1 MERLKPEG
9 RIRSKMELS
18 EQNSKNNFS
27 AFIWHSAFLA
37 LASNFMDVDTII
49 PSMLIKAGGD
59 SVHLGILTAIMLGG
73 SSLFQLI
80 FASFLSN
87 RSFKKKYLLIGINLR
102 VAALLLLALL
112 FFGSASLYSDL
123 IILFIFLFI
132 SLFSFSGSFANVS
145 YIDILGKSVRDTKR
159 KKLFSTQQIINS
171 IGIFASALIVRE
183 ILKYFNYPNNY
194 SILFLC
200 AGTLLLIAS
209 LGFWKIREVKSL
221 VKSQKGFLEFF
232 TMIPSEIR
240 KNPNLKYYLL
250 IINSLGLGLSLLPF
264 LILFAKEN
272 FGLSY
277 GLIGNFLLF
286 RTIGM
291 LSAGLFLFKYSNRF
305 LYKNLLKFS
314 LVLAAL
320 LPVISLLLY
329 HWAAVYQLIFIFSGI
344 FFAVYRVAI
353 NGVLLEISTNEN
365 RAVYAGISGAGN
377 ILTTLF
383 PLFAGVIIAILDYH
397 TVFITVS
404 LIILMSNIFVTKLRC
419 KPASI

>member
-1 MERLKPEG
+1 
-9 RIRSKMELS
+9 MELS
-18 EQNSKNNFS
+18 EQNSKNNFN
-27 AFIWHSAFLA
+27 AFVWHSAFLA
-37 LASNFMDVDTII
+37 LASSFMDVDTII
-49 PSMLIKAGGD
+49 PSMLIKAGGG

-87 RSFKKKYLLIGINLR
+87 KTLKKKYLLIGINLR
-102 VAALLLLALL
+102 VTALLLLALL
-112 FFGSASLYSDL
+112 FFWSASLHDDL

-132 SLFSFSGSFANVS
+132 SLFSFSGSYANVS

-159 KKLFSTQQIINS
+159 KKLFSTKQIINS
-171 IGIFASALIVRE
+171 IGVFASALIVRE
-183 ILKYFNYPNNY
+183 LLKDFNYPINY
-194 SILFLC
+194 SILFLF
-200 AGTLLLIAS
+200 AGILLLIAS
-209 LGFWKIREVKSL
+209 LGFWKIREIKS
-221 VKSQKGFLEFF
+221 VIKTKKRFIEFF

-272 FGLSY
+272 FGLTY

-305 LYKNLLKFS
+305 QYKNLLKFS

-320 LPVISLLLY
+320 LPVISLILS
-329 HWAAVYQLIFIFSGI
+329 HTVSVYQLIFIFSGV

-383 PLFAGVIIAILDYH
+383 PLFAGVIISILGYH
-397 TVFITVS
+397 AVFITVS
-404 LIILMSNIFVTKLRC
+404 LIILMSYIFVTKLHC